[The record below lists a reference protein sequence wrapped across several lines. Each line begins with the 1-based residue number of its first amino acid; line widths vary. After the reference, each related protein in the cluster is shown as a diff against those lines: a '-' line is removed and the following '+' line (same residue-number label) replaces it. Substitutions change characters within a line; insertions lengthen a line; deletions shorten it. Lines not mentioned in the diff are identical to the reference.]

1 MSGRGMIR
9 AAMDHEERASRFLD
23 AFGCVRNL
31 LANGVRGLEIDACQL
46 AQLLD
51 LLNDE
56 AKIVVVPF
64 RRGPDND
71 DGEDDPG

>member
-1 MSGRGMIR
+1 MIR
-9 AAMDHEERASRFLD
+9 PAMDHEERASRFLD
-23 AFGCVRNL
+23 ALGCVRDL

-64 RRGPDND
+64 RRGPAND
-71 DGEDDPG
+71 IDGEDDPG